1 MTPEMLDINDGVRI
15 SLVREERDS
24 EPHTNMMLAK
34 IKYRFFTGHG
44 ETKLFSELRQEMVAT
59 EESPTGWRPDLQL
72 SKLFRAS
79 LQVDTFFVKIIK
91 DKKNDSRL
99 ELWFVSG

>member
-1 MTPEMLDINDGVRI
+1 MLDINDGVRI
-15 SLVREERDS
+15 SLVREEMDS
-24 EPHTNMMLAK
+24 EAHTNTMLAK

-59 EESPTGWRPDLQL
+59 EESQSGWRPDLQI

-79 LQVDTFFVKIIK
+79 LQV
-91 DKKNDSRL
+91 KNC
-99 ELWFVSG
+99 

>member
-1 MTPEMLDINDGVRI
+1 MLDINDGVRI

-24 EPHTNMMLAK
+24 EAHTNTMLAK

-59 EESPTGWRPDLQL
+59 EESPSGWRPDLQI
-72 SKLFRAS
+72 SKLFRAN
-79 LQVDTFFVKIIK
+79 LQVNVLDQLSKYFVIL
-91 DKKNDSRL
+91 S
-99 ELWFVSG
+99 

>member
-1 MTPEMLDINDGVRI
+1 MLDITDGVRI

-24 EPHTNMMLAK
+24 EASTNTMLAK

-59 EESPTGWRPDLQL
+59 EESPSGWRPDLQI

-79 LQVDTFFVKIIK
+79 LQV
-91 DKKNDSRL
+91 NN
-99 ELWFVSG
+99 

>member
-1 MTPEMLDINDGVRI
+1 MLDIQDGVRI
-15 SLVREERDS
+15 SLMREETDS
-24 EPHTNMMLAK
+24 QPHTNKMLAK

-79 LQVDTFFVKIIK
+79 LQVDFLDINIMLFVYIIKILKII
-91 DKKNDSRL
+91 DSRL
-99 ELWFVSG
+99 E

>member
-1 MTPEMLDINDGVRI
+1 MTGREVQYNVITPGPSWSIRLTPEMLDITDGVRI

-24 EPHTNMMLAK
+24 EADTNSLLAR

-44 ETKLFSELRQEMVAT
+44 ESKLFSELRQEMVAT
-59 EESPTGWRPDLQL
+59 EESPCGWRPDLQI

-79 LQVDTFFVKIIK
+79 LRV
-91 DKKNDSRL
+91 NN
-99 ELWFVSG
+99 G